1 MGLARASG
9 IAARVVEGGWPIF
22 GFLVATAAL
31 AIIAKRINVA
41 YPIVFVVAGA
51 LLGFV
56 PDLPNIE
63 LQPDTIFLIVLPIF
77 LFSGGWTTDWTEF
90 KRNLRPIGLAAI
102 GLVVFTTVM
111 VAAIAHAV
119 IAGISWPAAYVLGA
133 IVAPTDAIAAE
144 VISED
149 LSLPRRIMTIISGE
163 ALVNDASSL
172 IIYRF
177 AIGAALTGT
186 FLASHV
192 LPQFFLVSIGGI
204 AIGLGVAA
212 VLSWAHQFIRWRD
225 LDDEVLENVI
235 NLFAPF
241 ACYLPAEALGVSGV
255 LAAVAGGIYMSRRSG
270 RMSADARIVGYS
282 VWEMMTYLLN
292 ALVFLLLGL
301 QLHRIVATLGHESF
315 ERLMLYGF
323 VISVAVIV
331 LRFIW
336 IYPATYVPRLISK
349 HIREVDPSPPWTWPA
364 ILSWAGMRGIVSL
377 AAALAIPVTMVDR
390 DAIIFV
396 TFCVIFA
403 TLVVMGSTLPFVIRI
418 LKVRDDGRMEKK
430 EIEIRIKALEAG
442 MSRVRELEPTF
453 DSEVEWEV
461 EGRIIGEYQHRIQ
474 HLQGHLELGPDGEE
488 LTENKV
494 DHQLQKAALLAERTA
509 IQSMRRG
516 GQIPDDIYRAIE
528 YDLDLADARL
538 RQG

>member
-1 MGLARASG
+1 MNN
-9 IAARVVEGGWPIF
+9 GWPIF
-22 GFLVATAAL
+22 AFLVATAAL
-31 AIIAKRINVA
+31 AIFSKRINVA

-56 PDLPNIE
+56 PDLPAIQ

-77 LFSGGWTTDWTEF
+77 LFSGGWSTDWYEF

-102 GLVVFTTVM
+102 GLVIFTTVM

-119 IAGISWPAAYVLGA
+119 ITGISWPVAYVLGA

-144 VISED
+144 VIADSI
-149 LSLPRRIMTIISGE
+149 SLPRRIMTIISGE
-163 ALVNDASSL
+163 SLVNDASAL
-172 IIYRF
+172 IVYRF
-177 AIGAALTGT
+177 AIGTALTGT
-186 FLASHV
+186 FLAAHV
-192 LPQFFLVSIGGI
+192 VPQFFLVSIGGV
-204 AIGLGVAA
+204 AIGLIAGV
-212 VLSWAHQFIRWRD
+212 VLSWAHQHIRARN

-270 RMSADARIVGYS
+270 RMSADARLVGYS

-292 ALVFLLLGL
+292 AFVFLLLGL
-301 QLHRIVATLGHESF
+301 QLHRIVTTLGHESF
-315 ERLMLYGF
+315 ERLMLYGIA
-323 VISVAVIV
+323 ISIAVIL

-336 IYPATYVPRLISK
+336 IFPATYGPRWISK
-349 HIREVDPSPPWTWPA
+349 SLRERDPSPPWTWPV
-364 ILSWAGMRGIVSL
+364 ILSWAGMRGVVSL
-377 AAALAIPVTMVDR
+377 AAALAIPVGIAER

-403 TLVVMGSTLPFVIRI
+403 TLVLMGLTLPLIIRV
-418 LKVRDDGRMEKK
+418 LHVSDDGRMEKR

-442 MSRVRELEPTF
+442 MSRLRELEPTF
-453 DSEVEWEV
+453 DTETEWEV
-461 EGRIIGEYQHRIQ
+461 EGRIVDEYLHRIA
-474 HLQGHLELGPDGEE
+474 HLQGHLELGPDGEPV
-488 LTENKV
+488 TENAV
-494 DHQLQKAALLAERTA
+494 DHRLQNAALQAERKA
-509 IQSMRRG
+509 IQGMRHG
-516 GQIPDDIYRAIE
+516 GQIPDDVYRAIE

>member
-1 MGLARASG
+1 MADN
-9 IAARVVEGGWPIF
+9 GWPIF
-22 GFLVATAAL
+22 GFLMATAAL
-31 AIIAKRINVA
+31 AVFSKRIGVA

-56 PDLPNIE
+56 PNLPAIQ
-63 LQPDTIFLIVLPIF
+63 LQPDTIFLIVLPII

-102 GLVVFTTVM
+102 GLVTFTTVM
-111 VAAIAHAV
+111 VAGIAHAV
-119 IAGISWPAAYVLGA
+119 ITGISWPAAFVLGA

-144 VISED
+144 VIADD

-177 AIGAALTGT
+177 AIVAALTGT
-186 FLASHV
+186 FVASHV
-192 LPQFFLVSIGGI
+192 VTQFFLVSIGGI
-204 AIGLGVAA
+204 AIGLAGAMVI
-212 VLSWAHQFIRWRD
+212 SWAHQFIRWRD

-255 LAAVAGGIYMSRRSG
+255 LAAVTGGIYLSRRSSK
-270 RMSADARIVGYS
+270 MSPDARIVGYS

-292 ALVFLLLGL
+292 AFVFLLLGL
-301 QLHRIVATLGHESF
+301 QLHRIVTTLGHDSF
-315 ERLMLYGF
+315 ERLMVYGI
-323 VISVAVIV
+323 VISIAVIL

-336 IYPATYVPRLISK
+336 IYPATYVPRWVSK
-349 HIREVDPSPPWTWPA
+349 YIREVDPAPPWTWPA
-364 ILSWAGMRGIVSL
+364 ILSWAGMRGVVSL
-377 AAALAIPVTMVDR
+377 AAALAIPTSMVDR

-403 TLVVMGSTLPFVIRI
+403 TLVIMGSTLPFVIRF
-418 LKVRDDGRMEKK
+418 LHVMDDGRMDKR
-430 EIEIRIKALEAG
+430 EIEIRINALEEG
-442 MSRVRELEPTF
+442 MSRLRQLEPTF

-461 EGRIIGEYQHRIQ
+461 EGRIVAEYQHRIQ
-474 HLQGHLELGPDGEE
+474 HLRGHLELGPESE
-488 LTENKV
+488 QETENAV
-494 DHQLQKAALLAERTA
+494 DHRLQNAALQAERQA
-509 IQSMRRG
+509 IQGMRRNG
-516 GQIPDDIYRAIE
+516 KIPDDIYRAIE
-528 YDLDLADARL
+528 YDLDLSESRL
-538 RQG
+538 RQS

>member
-1 MGLARASG
+1 M
-9 IAARVVEGGWPIF
+9 IDNGWPIF

-31 AIIAKRINVA
+31 AILSKRVNVA

-51 LLGFV
+51 LLGFI
-56 PDLPNIE
+56 PNLPNIQ
-63 LQPDTIFLIVLPIF
+63 LQPDTVFLIVLPII
-77 LFSGGWTTDWTEF
+77 LFSGGWSTDWYEF

-111 VAAIAHAV
+111 VAGIAHAV
-119 IAGISWPAAYVLGA
+119 ITGMSWPAAFVLGA

-144 VISED
+144 VIADSI
-149 LSLPRRIMTIISGE
+149 SLPRRIMTIVSGE
-163 ALVNDASSL
+163 SLVNDASAL
-172 IIYRF
+172 IVYRF
-177 AIGAALTGT
+177 AIGTALTGT

-192 LPQFFLVSIGGI
+192 VPQFFLVSLGGV
-204 AIGLGVAA
+204 AIGLLVGV
-212 VLSWAHQFIRWRD
+212 VLGWAHQHIRARN

-255 LAAVAGGIYMSRRSG
+255 LAAVTGGIFMGRRSG
-270 RMSADARIVGYS
+270 RMSPDARLVGYS

-292 ALVFLLLGL
+292 AFVFLLLGL
-301 QLHRIVATLGHESF
+301 QLHRIITTLGHESF
-315 ERLMLYGF
+315 ERLMLYG
-323 VISVAVIV
+323 VAISIAVIV

-336 IYPATYVPRLISK
+336 IFPATYVPRLVSK
-349 HIREVDPSPPWTWPA
+349 SLRERDPSPPWTWPV
-364 ILSWAGMRGIVSL
+364 ILSWAGMRGVVSL
-377 AAALAIPVTMVDR
+377 AAALAVPVSIADR

-403 TLVVMGSTLPFVIRI
+403 TLVLMGLTLPFVIRI
-418 LKVRDDGRMEKK
+418 LHVSDDGRMEKQ

-442 MSRVRELEPTF
+442 MSRLRELEPTF
-453 DSEVEWEV
+453 DTETEWEV
-461 EGRIIGEYQHRIQ
+461 EGRIVDEYQHRIQ
-474 HLQGHLELGPDGEE
+474 HLQGHLELGPDGEPV
-488 LTENKV
+488 TENAV
-494 DHQLQKAALLAERTA
+494 DHRLQNAALQAERGT
-509 IQSMRRG
+509 IQAMRRSG
-516 GQIPDDIYRAIE
+516 KIPDDVYRAIE